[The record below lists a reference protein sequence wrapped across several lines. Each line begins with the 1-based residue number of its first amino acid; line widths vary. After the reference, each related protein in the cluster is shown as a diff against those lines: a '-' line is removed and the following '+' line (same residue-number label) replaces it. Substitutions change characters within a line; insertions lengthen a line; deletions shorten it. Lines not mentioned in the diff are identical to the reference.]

1 MGIKELPFNIGVGT
15 FFGGVA
21 AGVGGGIGLVG
32 QIGSV
37 SLGLS
42 AITGKGIGEIV
53 GLVKPR
59 PGGGQTEQP
68 ADQSKASKAK
78 LVE

>member
-53 GLVKPR
+53 GF
-59 PGGGQTEQP
+59 QN
-68 ADQSKASKAK
+68 
-78 LVE
+78 